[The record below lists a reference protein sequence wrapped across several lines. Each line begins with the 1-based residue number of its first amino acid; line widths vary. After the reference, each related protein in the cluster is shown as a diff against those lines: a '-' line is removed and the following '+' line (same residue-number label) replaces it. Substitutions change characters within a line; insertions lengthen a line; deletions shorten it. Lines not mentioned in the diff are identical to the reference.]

1 MYLEEKFRQKRFLAT
16 YLQEMDFTSFNK
28 LNKKQKREYL
38 VDLFRMLKDVNK
50 AYYEMFSF
58 LSSEFDILE
67 NYLNKIFTTLDD
79 IKSNI
84 KTKKSQQEIKNIFR
98 NVKKLQ
104 TKEEIEVSSE
114 NPDFLLSNIE

>member
-1 MYLEEKFRQKRFLAT
+1 
-16 YLQEMDFTSFNK
+16 MDFTSFNK

-84 KTKKSQQEIKNIFR
+84 KTKKSQQEMKNILR

>member
-1 MYLEEKFRQKRFLAT
+1 M
-16 YLQEMDFTSFNK
+16 
-28 LNKKQKREYL
+28 NKKQKREYL